1 MGEDARYKCDMCGE
15 ARLKEDVDIYHDD
28 KGDFSDDRSGMFA
41 ICHDCV
47 DYIRMRV
54 FG

>member
-1 MGEDARYKCDMCGE
+1 MEEQNGDASYKCDMCGDQ
-15 ARLKEDVDIYHDD
+15 RLKEDVDIYHDD

-41 ICHDCV
+41 ICHDC
-47 DYIRMRV
+47 IRIWV